1 MSEMQFPGEMPSD
14 PQEDRPT
21 EGAAKGGGQRAWDEE
36 WLKNRAGEIENL
48 TPRKLYEK
56 EVKLTAVYEQQHIS
70 GQCAYFVELRDNR
83 DRRVKIYVGHPEASS
98 ISMASEG
105 HAFNR
110 PLTHDLLK
118 NVIERLGWRVDRIT
132 IDDLYNDTF
141 YAKLTLTSN
150 GKSMDIDCRPSDALA
165 VAVRVK
171 APIYVAED
179 VITAVMKSEEESDKP
194 E

>member
-1 MSEMQFPGEMPSD
+1 MSEMQFPNDASGDPNDEPS
-14 PQEDRPT
+14 PGGRP
-21 EGAAKGGGQRAWDEE
+21 EESARAPWDN
-36 WLKNRAGEIENL
+36 WLQNRAGETENL

-56 EVKLTAVYEQQHIS
+56 EVKLTAVYEQQHVS

-83 DRRVKIYVGHPEASS
+83 DRRMKIYVGQAEASS

-105 HAFNR
+105 HTFNR

-118 NVIERLGWRVDRIT
+118 TVIERLGWGVERIT

-141 YAKLTLTSN
+141 YAKLTLVSD
-150 GKSMDIDCRPSDALA
+150 GQSMDIDCRPSDAIA
-165 VAVRVK
+165 VAVRSK

-179 VITAVMKSEEESDKP
+179 VITAVLQNEEEGHDRT
-194 E
+194 